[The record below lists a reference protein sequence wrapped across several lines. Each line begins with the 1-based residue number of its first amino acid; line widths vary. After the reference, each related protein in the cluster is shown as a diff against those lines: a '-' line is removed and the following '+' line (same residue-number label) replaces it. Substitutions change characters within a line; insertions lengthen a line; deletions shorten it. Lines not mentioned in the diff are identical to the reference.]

1 MIRDNE
7 KGTSMLIDVAIPE
20 NRNLIMKKAEK
31 ISIQK
36 TQQ

>member
-20 NRNLIMKKAEK
+20 NRNVITKKTEK
-31 ISIQK
+31 ISIQ
-36 TQQ
+36 